1 MHATTMPTPAS
12 HHHQLPTDGY
22 TLRPATAADL
32 AGLPSVERA
41 AAALFPPTVLPD
53 GWKQTTLPPE
63 ALDEA
68 LAASLLWVAAVT
80 GSNEPVG
87 FLMAQMQVRAL
98 HIAEMDV
105 HPAHGRRG
113 LGAALLG
120 MACAA
125 AAGRG
130 LQHVTLTTFAEVPWN
145 GPFYERQGFERV
157 THPEVFT
164 HLSDALH
171 HETASGLSGRIA
183 MAKKVP

>member
-1 MHATTMPTPAS
+1 MRATTMHTPAS
-12 HHHQLPTDGY
+12 HHYPHRIDGY

-32 AGLPSVERA
+32 AGLSSVERA

-63 ALDEA
+63 ALTDG
-68 LAASLLWVAAVT
+68 LAASLLWIAART

-87 FLMAQMQVRAL
+87 FLLAQVQVRAL

-145 GPFYERQGFERV
+145 GPFYERQGFQRV
-157 THPEVFT
+157 THPEVFS

-171 HETASGLSGRIA
+171 HEAASGLTGRIA
-183 MAKKVP
+183 MIKKVQ